1 MQSEI
6 VLFLTTHSEHDWSLQ
21 LNTRMVNG
29 FQYMYCE
36 VTWKSVRVVEIVQN
50 YSVVR
55 VSRLKQYCYF
65 TIYGF
70 SLWLC
75 GIQQTIFATTD
86 FPAMPQKFTQCKL
99 CKKRVTCSNIWRH
112 DARKYGYH
120 NGQQKIRDLSLES
133 LASRDVN
140 VTRSSVTPETGQVID
155 SDSERCAT
163 LCMLRPVE
171 RVNLPNLSRYLE
183 ILSRNSG
190 SIQGATH
197 SMHDVARSA

>member
-1 MQSEI
+1 M
-6 VLFLTTHSEHDWSLQ
+6 
-21 LNTRMVNG
+21 
-29 FQYMYCE
+29 
-36 VTWKSVRVVEIVQN
+36 
-50 YSVVR
+50 
-55 VSRLKQYCYF
+55 
-65 TIYGF
+65 
-70 SLWLC
+70 C

-133 LASRDVN
+133 LALRDVSI
-140 VTRSSVTPETGQVID
+140 TRSSVTPETDQVID
-155 SDSERCAT
+155 SDSERFAT

-183 ILSRNSG
+183 IHFPGILAAFREPL
-190 SIQGATH
+190 IACTTLHVQ
-197 SMHDVARSA
+197 RSTEVQCCIC